1 MFRDLIDLIG
11 GGEPIEDRAFAF
23 VDAGGLGFEQVV
35 PLAGVIF
42 ESGWRIPSM
51 PLPGVLG

>member
-51 PLPGVLG
+51 PLPGV